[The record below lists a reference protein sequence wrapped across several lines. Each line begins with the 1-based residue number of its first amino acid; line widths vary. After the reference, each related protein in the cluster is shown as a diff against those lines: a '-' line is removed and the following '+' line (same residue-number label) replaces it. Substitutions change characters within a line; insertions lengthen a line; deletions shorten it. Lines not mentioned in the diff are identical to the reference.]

1 MTSSQVDNRRG
12 LSALLIF
19 SFFMA
24 VGFEMIMPL
33 IIGYYVATLG
43 FPATLV
49 AVALAVRQFSQQGLA
64 MVGGALADRFDIRTL
79 ISSGVLLRAV
89 GFSSLAIAHDYNI
102 LLLSMVLIGFG
113 GVLFDMPYQAAIAN
127 LTTEENRPK
136 YYSLNN
142 TVIGV
147 ASTIGPLVGVLLLR
161 FDFSYVCY
169 GAALCFFIN
178 FCISR
183 LVMPPIIRSRP
194 SYPALVALKTVGRD
208 KPYLTFTVLMIVFWL
223 PASQI
228 NISFPLKA
236 QEISGTQDAIGMM
249 WAIYAGV
256 SAVFQYPLVALMLR
270 KYSPRQI
277 IVTGLVLVTAAL
289 MLMAFADSLV
299 AFMAVVVI
307 YAFGMLLVRPNQQSM
322 AVTMANPGAIGMYLG
337 VNSLTFALGNGA
349 GIIIG
354 GVFFDIAK
362 KTGLGMIPW
371 FMFAAVCLAVMVGFA
386 KSKNLGKAVIVEA
399 REQKSAFI

>member
-1 MTSSQVDNRRG
+1 MASVKTDNRKG
-12 LSALLIF
+12 LSVLLVF

-33 IIGYYVATLG
+33 IVGYYVVTLG
-43 FPATLV
+43 FAATPV
-49 AVALAVRQFSQQGLA
+49 AVAIAVRQFSQQGLA

-79 ISSGVLLRAV
+79 ISFGVLLRAV
-89 GFSSLAIAHDYNI
+89 GFISLALAHNYAI

-113 GVLFDMPYQAAIAN
+113 GVLFEMPYQTAIAN
-127 LTTEENRPK
+127 LTNEENRPK

-147 ASTIGPLVGVLLLR
+147 AGTVGPLVGVLLLR
-161 FDFSYVCY
+161 FNFAYVCY
-169 GAALCFFIN
+169 GAALCFFFN

-183 LVMPPIIRSRP
+183 LIMPPIIRSRQ
-194 SYPALVALKTVGRD
+194 SYSTKVALETVGKD
-208 KPYLTFTVLMIVFWL
+208 KPYLLFITLMIIFWL

-236 QEISGTQDAIGMM
+236 QELAGTQDAIGMM
-249 WAIYAGV
+249 WAVYAGISV
-256 SAVFQYPLVALMLR
+256 IFQYPLVTLLLK

-277 IVTGLVLVTAAL
+277 TAAGIGLVAAAL
-289 MLMAFADSLV
+289 MLMAFAETFT
-299 AFMAVVVI
+299 AFMMVIAVFT
-307 YAFGMLLVRPNQQSM
+307 FGMLLAKPNQQSIAVAM
-322 AVTMANPGAIGMYLG
+322 ADQRAVGMYLG

-354 GVFFDIAK
+354 GIFFDIAQK
-362 KTGLGMIPW
+362 AGQDIIPW
-371 FMFAAVCLAVMVGFA
+371 VLFAMVSLAAMIGFA
-386 KSKNLGKAVIVEA
+386 KFKNIGKVPVEN
-399 REQKSAFI
+399 I